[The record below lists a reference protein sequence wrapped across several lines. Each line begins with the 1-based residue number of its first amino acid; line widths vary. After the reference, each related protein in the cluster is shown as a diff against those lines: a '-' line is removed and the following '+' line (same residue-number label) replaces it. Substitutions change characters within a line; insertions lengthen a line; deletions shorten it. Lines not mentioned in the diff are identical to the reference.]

1 MSSVIT
7 DYIDCPQCGYPAQKD
22 EYYVVGEEK
31 VICNHCGYSHVKSN
45 DSETPHIYR
54 GCGTIHYVSKD
65 GKQDKLVRLRVPLSV
80 VDRHKIYMDI
90 QENYDTEKSSFYA
103 WDDAKKSLDFLVGK
117 KPQTLEEQYQEQSAE
132 AEYYRQLAFNAPTQT
147 DEYIGFDEA

>member
-7 DYIDCPQCGYPAQKD
+7 DYVDCPQCGYPAQKD

-31 VICNHCGYSHVKSN
+31 VVCNHCGYSHVKTN
-45 DSETPHIYR
+45 EDKFPHTYH

-65 GKQDKLVRLRVPLSV
+65 GKTDKLVRLRVPLSI

-90 QENYDTEKSSFYA
+90 QENYDTEKSSFTV
-103 WDDAKKSLDFLVGK
+103 WDDTKKALDFLVGRR
-117 KPQTLEEQYQEQSAE
+117 PRTLEEQYAEQTAE
-132 AEYYRQLAFNAPTQT
+132 AEYYRSLAFDTPLK
-147 DEYIGFDEA
+147 DDDFIGFDEA